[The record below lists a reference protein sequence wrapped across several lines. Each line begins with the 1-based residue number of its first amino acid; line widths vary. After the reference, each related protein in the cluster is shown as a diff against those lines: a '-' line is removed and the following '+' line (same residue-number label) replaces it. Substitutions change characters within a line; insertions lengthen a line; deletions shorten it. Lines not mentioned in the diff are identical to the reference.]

1 MKILKH
7 LIAFAFILG
16 MSSMA
21 GAAPQPP
28 PVNQNLGIPDSN
40 FENFPVNLCVTCH
53 HAYKEED
60 PNAII
65 GERPRNNA
73 PVKPGYNPDRH
84 HTVMDKQRYPEK
96 NIIDGMPDF
105 PPFRDADGDGVA
117 DTNYTCYNCH
127 KILTDIETGET
138 ELDAVI
144 LPNFR
149 NCLNCHKRERDS
161 RATVHHATELAQT
174 GFCFRCHG
182 GLVRG
187 IDVDALEGKKPDST
201 SSDPMATVPVKI
213 PTYQP
218 SIITPWRSNKP
229 NGDDTTVSTANAE
242 PGNCNF
248 CHNSIDGNDE
258 FGTPEPITLN
268 DGSTIMV
275 NIFTNKENH
284 HNTGFFTEN
293 KCAWCHLLEFGQE
306 GIQQDGYAIRICQR
320 CHDRSSLHNIEFD
333 AVGDGTQPGAEE
345 PYFGHIGNF
354 KNCWGCHGNNNTVIG
369 ENGELLDPAT
379 LEVII
384 SQSTDNSQLM
394 SAKNSIST
402 AIIPTL
408 TSLNEL
414 SVQEGSEVL
423 MTATGNNFE
432 NTSTINVVD
441 PDTNQVVTI
450 DKLWTSKIIIQDK
463 NNNMIT
469 IEPIT
474 ISNTTLEFTL
484 PATLP
489 AGSYDVMIK
498 KAGNFTNAL
507 KLVIKP
513 SIKVMQSFVFTPY
526 GGLAVIAGYD
536 FTDASASL
544 VNIGAG
550 LSIVNQDGEKPV
562 RVYIWNDELIVAHF
576 QDIPTSV
583 TITNMSDEKTVPLT
597 IY

>member
-1 MKILKH
+1 MNILKY
-7 LIAFAFILG
+7 LITSAFMLSL
-16 MSSMA
+16 SSIVV
-21 GAAPQPP
+21 AAPQPP

-40 FENFPVNLCVTCH
+40 FENFPMNLCISCH
-53 HAYKEED
+53 HAYKDED
-60 PNAII
+60 PDALI
-65 GERPRNNA
+65 GERPRNDA

-105 PPFRDADGDGVA
+105 PPFRDANGDGVA

-149 NCLNCHKRERDS
+149 NCLNCHKRERNS

-187 IDVDALEGKKPDST
+187 IDVDTLMGKKPDK
-201 SSDPMATVPVKI
+201 DNPGQTVPVNI
-213 PTYQP
+213 PSYKP
-218 SIITPWRSNKP
+218 SMITPWRSKKP
-229 NGDDTTVSTANAE
+229 NGDNSIVSTAGAS

-248 CHNSIDGNDE
+248 CHNSADGSNVY
-258 FGTPEPITLN
+258 GTPEPITLN
-268 DGSTIMV
+268 DGSSIMV

-293 KCAWCHLLEFGQE
+293 KCTWCHQLDFDQTS
-306 GIQQDGYAIRICQR
+306 IQQDGYDIRICQR
-320 CHDRSSLHNIEFD
+320 CHDRTTLHNIEFD
-333 AVGDGTQPGAEE
+333 AEGDGTQPGKEE
-345 PYFGHIGNF
+345 PYFGHIGNL
-354 KNCWGCHGNNNTVIG
+354 KNCWGCHGNNKTVLNN
-369 ENGELLDPAT
+369 NGELVDPRTGIA
-379 LEVII
+379 I
-384 SQSTDNSQLM
+384 SNQNQESSTGFEGMAIN
-394 SAKNSIST
+394 T
-402 AIIPTL
+402 ALIPTL
-408 TSLNEL
+408 TALNEL
-414 SVQEGSEVL
+414 SVLEGSEVL

-432 NTSTINVVD
+432 NTSTINTID
-441 PDTNQVVTI
+441 PDTNQIVTI
-450 DKLWTSKIIIQDK
+450 DKLWTSKIVVKDK
-463 NNNMIT
+463 NDNIT
-469 IEPIT
+469 AIEPT
-474 ISNTTLEFTL
+474 AISNTILEFTL
-484 PATLP
+484 PATLT
-489 AGSYDVMIK
+489 AGSYDVFVK
-498 KAGNFTNAL
+498 KSDHYTSAL
-507 KLVIKP
+507 RLIIKP
-513 SIKVMQSFVFTPY
+513 TIKAMQSFVFTPY

-536 FTDASASL
+536 FTDASANL

-583 TITNMSDEKTVPLT
+583 TISNMSDKKTIPLT